1 LSEQILRIVS
11 GASAGAAAVEGT
23 IGSFAVVM
31 SGQND
36 NANGR
41 SIPTRLLVFP
51 GNSAYVKLDE
61 IEVGILLDA
70 SRRLSAFRE

>member
-1 LSEQILRIVS
+1 
-11 GASAGAAAVEGT
+11 
-23 IGSFAVVM
+23 M

-41 SIPTRLLVFP
+41 SIPTKFLVFP